1 MPDMSLAFTLPAVV
15 TIAGALLA
23 VSSRNILHAVFG
35 LAISLVGV
43 AGIFFVL
50 NSPFVAVME
59 ILIYI
64 GGIAITM
71 IFAVM
76 LSSVANPAEEESG
89 GRKGMA
95 AAVALLFFTGGIAII
110 GGAKFENGPPLP
122 AEAYL
127 VEQVGRS
134 LLDRF
139 NLAFET
145 LSLVLLLAIV
155 GAIVISRK
163 QAQMSSDV
171 EEERAS

>member
-1 MPDMSLAFTLPAVV
+1 MSLSFTLPAVV

-23 VSSRNILHAVFG
+23 VTSRNILHAVFG

-50 NSPFVAVME
+50 TSPFVALME
-59 ILIYI
+59 VLIYI
-64 GGIAITM
+64 GGITITM

-76 LSSVANPAEEESG
+76 LSSVANPEEQESA

-95 AAVALLFFTGGIAII
+95 GALALLFFTGGIAIL
-110 GGAKFENGPPLP
+110 GNAQFENGPPLP
-122 AEAYL
+122 AEEWAL
-127 VEQVGRS
+127 EKVGRR
-134 LLDRF
+134 LLDHF

-163 QAQMSSDV
+163 QAHMSSDAEQA
-171 EEERAS
+171 EEDAE